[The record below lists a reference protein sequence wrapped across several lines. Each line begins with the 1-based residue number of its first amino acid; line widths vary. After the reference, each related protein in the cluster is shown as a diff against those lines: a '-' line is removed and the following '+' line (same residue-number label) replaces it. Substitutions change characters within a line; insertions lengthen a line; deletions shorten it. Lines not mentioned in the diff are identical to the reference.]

1 MTAGISRGQLA
12 RRVAAEL
19 APGRVATLAPGLPE
33 RVADHLSPTGSV
45 ILLSEGGLLRQ
56 GSGPVVAVL
65 DQADSRGLIRGGYL
79 DTAVVEGIQVSG
91 RGGAAVRSADLGTI
105 SGGGPAA
112 AEIMARARRVVV
124 MMEHTGPDG
133 APRIVESCTYPAS
146 GRAHVIVTDLA
157 VLEVGGA
164 GLVLRELAPG
174 WTVDRVQALTDAAL
188 TPASDLGEMDF
199 SPPGVLSP
207 SKVFR
212 SAADAVAGI
221 PDGAAVMLGGFGG
234 PGGMAQGLVLA
245 LKDQGA
251 KDLTLISN
259 TAGIARVANFGTPS
273 GFTAIDHSVL
283 VENGQIRKAVAS
295 FPVSPSPSRPS
306 PFEEAYRAGKAELEL
321 VPQGTLAERIRSGGF
336 GVAGF
341 YTPTGAGTP
350 IAEGKETRTI
360 DGREYVLERALRAD
374 YALLRAHK
382 ADTLGNLVYRG
393 TSRNFNAA
401 MAPAAD
407 VTIVEVDEIVQPG
420 ELDPEAVVT
429 PCPFVQRIV
438 VRPPGFVP
446 YARDPVR

>member
-1 MTAGISRGQLA
+1 MTAAIGQERMA
-12 RRVAAEL
+12 ARVAAEL
-19 APGRVATLAPGLPE
+19 PAGRLASLTTGLPQ
-33 RVADHLSPTGSV
+33 RVTDHLSPAGGV
-45 ILLSEGGLLRQ
+45 ALLSEDGLL
-56 GSGPVVAVL
+56 SVAPGTVIADL
-65 DQADSRGLIRGGYL
+65 DQADARGLVRGGYL
-79 DTAVVEGIQVSG
+79 DTVVVEGVQVSG
-91 RGGAAVRSADLGTI
+91 DGGVAVRSA
-105 SGGGPAA
+105 GPGATA
-112 AEIMARARRVVV
+112 TAETMARAHRVVV
-124 MMEHTGPDG
+124 MMDHTGPDG
-133 APRIVESCTYPAS
+133 SPRIVKSPTLAPS

-157 VLEVGGA
+157 VLEVGGG

-174 WTVDRVQALTDAAL
+174 WTVDRVRAVTDAPL
-188 TPASDLGEMDF
+188 TPGAGLREMD
-199 SPPGVLSP
+199 LSP
-207 SKVFR
+207 TAAEAPSKLFR
-212 SAADAVAGI
+212 SAADAVADI
-221 PDGAAVMLGGFGG
+221 PHGAVVMLGGFGG
-234 PGGMAQGLVLA
+234 PGGMAHNLVLA
-245 LKDQGA
+245 LRDQGA
-251 KDLTLISN
+251 GGLTVISN

-321 VPQGTLAERIRSGGF
+321 VPQGTLAERIRAGGL

-350 IAEGKETRTI
+350 IAEGKETHVF
-360 DGREYVLERALRAD
+360 DGREYILERALRAD

-393 TSRNFNAA
+393 TSRNFNAT

-407 VTIVEVDEIVQPG
+407 VTIVEVDEVVQPG
-420 ELDPEAVVT
+420 DLDPQAVVT

-446 YARDPVR
+446 YTRDAPRV

>member
-1 MTAGISRGQLA
+1 MTARIGLERMA
-12 RRVAAEL
+12 AWVAAEL
-19 APGRVATLAPGLPE
+19 PAGRVASLAPGLPL
-33 RVADHLSPTGSV
+33 RVADHLSPAGGV
-45 ILLSEGGLLRQ
+45 VLLSEDGLL
-56 GSGPVVAVL
+56 SVAPGTVIADL
-65 DQADSRGLIRGGYL
+65 DQADARGLVRGGYL
-79 DTAVVEGIQVSG
+79 DTAVVDGVQVSSDG
-91 RGGAAVRSADLGTI
+91 SVAVRGAGQGGAA
-105 SGGGPAA
+105 A
-112 AEIMARARRVVV
+112 AENLARARRVVV

-133 APRIVESCTYPAS
+133 SPRIVESPTLAPS

-157 VLEVGGA
+157 VLDVGGG
-164 GLVLRELAPG
+164 GLVLKELAPG
-174 WTVDRVQALTDAAL
+174 WTVDRVRTVTDAPL
-188 TPASDLGEMDF
+188 TAGAGLREMDL
-199 SPPGVLSP
+199 SPTAAEAP

-212 SAADAVAGI
+212 SAADAVADI
-221 PDGAAVMLGGFGG
+221 PHGAVVMLGGFGG
-234 PGGMAQGLVLA
+234 PGGMAHNLVMA
-245 LKDQGA
+245 LRDQGA
-251 KDLTLISN
+251 GGLTVISN

-273 GFTAIDHSVL
+273 GFTAIDHSIL

-321 VPQGTLAERIRSGGF
+321 VPQGTLAERIRAGGL

-350 IAEGKETRTI
+350 IAEGKETRTL
-360 DGREYVLERALRAD
+360 DGREYILERALRAD

-393 TSRNFNAA
+393 TSRNFNAT

-407 VTIVEVDEIVQPG
+407 VTIVEVDEVVQPG
-420 ELDPEAVVT
+420 DLDPQAVVT

-446 YARDPVR
+446 YTRNPGRV